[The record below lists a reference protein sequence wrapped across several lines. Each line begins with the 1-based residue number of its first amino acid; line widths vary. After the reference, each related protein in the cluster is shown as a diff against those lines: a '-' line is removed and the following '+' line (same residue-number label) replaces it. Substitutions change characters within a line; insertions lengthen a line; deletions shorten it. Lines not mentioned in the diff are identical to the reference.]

1 MIYSFTTNNT
11 EMVVEI
17 LQDFRAKA
25 KIFLNFFFFP
35 NEGEFFKRVCV
46 YKKKPIYFLL
56 EIRS

>member
-1 MIYSFTTNNT
+1 
-11 EMVVEI
+11 MVVEI